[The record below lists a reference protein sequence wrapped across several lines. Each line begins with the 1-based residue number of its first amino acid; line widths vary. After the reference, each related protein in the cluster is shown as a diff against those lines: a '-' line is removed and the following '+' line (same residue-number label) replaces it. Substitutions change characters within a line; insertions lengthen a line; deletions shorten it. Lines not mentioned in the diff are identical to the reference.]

1 MRDLLNVLV
10 VGIVA
15 LAAIAVVVFVGDDAE
30 TVVPP
35 PQAVAEQFARALAM
49 GRYDMALPHVE
60 STSGITL
67 TAVRVAGEQLRAQW
81 GRVDQIDGEPGTIA
95 GTHATA
101 GAHFTSERAGP
112 VRLQFRF
119 VRRAGL
125 WKIVEWGE
133 QN

>member
-1 MRDLLNVLV
+1 MRDLLNVV
-10 VGIVA
+10 VVAVVA
-15 LAAIAVVVFVGDDAE
+15 LAALAVLVFVGDDVE

-35 PQAVAEQFARALAM
+35 PEAVAEQFARALAM
-49 GRYDMALPHVE
+49 GRYDMALPQVE

-67 TAVRVAGEQLRAQW
+67 TTVRVAGDRLRAQW
-81 GRVDQIDGEPGTIA
+81 GRVDQVEGEPGTIA

-101 GAHFTSERAGP
+101 GALLTSERGGL

-119 VRRAGL
+119 VRQAGL